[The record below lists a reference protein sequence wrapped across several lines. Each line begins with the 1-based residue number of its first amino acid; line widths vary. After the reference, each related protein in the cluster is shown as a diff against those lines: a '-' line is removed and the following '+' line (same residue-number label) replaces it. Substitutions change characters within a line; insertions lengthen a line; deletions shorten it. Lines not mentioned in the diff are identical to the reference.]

1 MKVTDT
7 LQQKQNKTETAP
19 LLTIAEFPSKGYVAE
34 LQGKITLMGK
44 YMVSYF

>member
-19 LLTIAEFPSKGYVAE
+19 LLTVAEFILKA
-34 LQGKITLMGK
+34 M
-44 YMVSYF
+44 